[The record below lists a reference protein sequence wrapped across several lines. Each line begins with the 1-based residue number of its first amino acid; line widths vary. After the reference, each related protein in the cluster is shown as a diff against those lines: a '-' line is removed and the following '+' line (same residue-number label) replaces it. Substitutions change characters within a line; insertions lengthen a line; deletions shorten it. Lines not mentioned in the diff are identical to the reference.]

1 MTGQVTHGLDKIST
15 FDNTEREGGGKSA
28 AEKTRRRIANS
39 TFVYDTKHANDLYQD
54 SLDQTN

>member
-15 FDNTEREGGGKSA
+15 FDNTERVNGNYSA
-28 AEKTRRRIANS
+28 AEKTRNRIANS
-39 TFVYDTKHANDLYQD
+39 TFVYDTRDVDDLNAD